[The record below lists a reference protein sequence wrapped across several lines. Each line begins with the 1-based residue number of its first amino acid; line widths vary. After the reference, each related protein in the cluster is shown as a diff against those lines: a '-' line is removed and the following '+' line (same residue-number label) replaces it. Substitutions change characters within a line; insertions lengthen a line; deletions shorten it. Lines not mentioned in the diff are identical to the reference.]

1 MTSRV
6 VIRAGSES
14 PVLGIRAVVA
24 LLLLMGTTACGNA
37 IYAARITQASE
48 ELARAEQ
55 LGAEARAPYEYHYA
69 VEHLRKARSEAMEAD
84 YGDAIALARVAY
96 DYANRAVQVAQHVEP
111 AAPLAPS
118 GRL

>member
-1 MTSRV
+1 MTSGA
-6 VIRAGSES
+6 VIRVGSERPAPS
-14 PVLGIRAVVA
+14 IRAVVVLV
-24 LLLLMGTTACGNA
+24 LLAGTVGCGNA

-69 VEHLRKARSEAMEAD
+69 LEHLRKARSEAMEAD

-111 AAPLAPS
+111 ATPALPS
-118 GRL
+118 GHL

>member
-1 MTSRV
+1 MRV
-6 VIRAGSES
+6 ASES
-14 PVLGIRAVVA
+14 PALGVRNVVA
-24 LLLLMGTTACGNA
+24 LLLLAGTMGCGNA

-84 YGDAIALARVAY
+84 YGDAIQLARVAY

-111 AAPLAPS
+111 ATPLPPS
-118 GRL
+118 GRF

>member
-1 MTSRV
+1 V
-6 VIRAGSES
+6 
-14 PVLGIRAVVA
+14 PGIRTIVVLV
-24 LLLLMGTTACGNA
+24 LLAGTIGCGNA

-84 YGDAIALARVAY
+84 YGAAIELAGVAY

-111 AAPLAPS
+111 ATPLPAS
-118 GRL
+118 GRF